1 LDLQKELNKQKMT
14 KFNLD
19 EEIKMLKIRI
29 KYLEKDTSSKS
40 LSKSVKVSDP
50 KQLKNSTNILV

>member
-1 LDLQKELNKQKMT
+1 MT